1 MAKILGK
8 YKDDYE
14 DVVNEDNNETSMSK
28 IYAAYNKK
36 NNRECCLKVISKEKL
51 KIQNYDYL
59 LKRLEKEKEIQTLCN
74 SMHTVNFYRRLET
87 EENIIFELEY
97 CDDNLDNY
105 LQENGELKRDKK
117 FFKEIVVSIAKA
129 LKTLNEKGIMHRDI
143 KPQNIFIKNSSDEN
157 NRIIKLGD
165 FGCAIKINENDNDS
179 IGTVLY
185 NAPEIVQ
192 DLEYDEKV
200 DLWSLG
206 VTLFELYFGVLPYG
220 SPPYY

>member
-1 MAKILGK
+1 MSKLLGQ

-14 DVVNEDNNETSMSK
+14 EIVNDDKNETGMSK
-28 IYAAYNKK
+28 IYSAYNKK
-36 NNRECCLKVISKEKL
+36 THTECCLKVISKEKL

-59 LKRLEKEKEIQTLCN
+59 LERLQKEQDLQTLCN
-74 SMHTVNFYRRLET
+74 SKNTVNFYRRLET
-87 EENIIFELEY
+87 EDNIIFELEY
-97 CDDNLDNY
+97 CEDNLNNY
-105 LQENGELKRDKK
+105 LQENGELSRDKK
-117 FFKEIVVSIAKA
+117 LFKEIVISIAKA

-143 KPQNIFIKNSSDEN
+143 KPQNIFIKNANDEN

-165 FGCAIKINENDNDS
+165 FGCAIKISENDYDS

-206 VTLFELYFGVLPYG
+206 ITLFELYMAMMLI
-220 SPPYY
+220 